1 MAVQLAPPPGAEQRI
16 TAALGTL
23 ATVVSNPTDPTPP
36 AAISTGCAELDAA
49 LGIGGVPRGRVT
61 EVYGVEGA
69 AKTTLAL
76 SVIAQ
81 AQRAGGIACY
91 VDAEHALDL
100 DWAGRCG
107 VDTDAL
113 WLHQPDD
120 GEQAL
125 QVCKLLVESGA
136 LDVLVIDS
144 AAAIVPRAEL
154 AGDIGQ
160 RHAGA
165 QARLLSDALRRLAG
179 PIKRAGTAL
188 LVTNQLR
195 ERAGV
200 EGAPT
205 YTAGGRALGY
215 YASVRL
221 ELRPVR
227 QLPKAAGRR
236 VRVEVVKSKVAPA
249 GGSVEIDVRA
259 DRGLAATVATPSSAG
274 SAAETAA
281 TG

>member
-1 MAVQLAPPPGAEQRI
+1 MAVTLAPPPGDAATIQ
-16 TAALGTL
+16 TALGEL
-23 ATVVSNPTDPTPP
+23 ARVV
-36 AAISTGCAELDAA
+36 AAPDAATGARALSTGHAGLDAA
-49 LGIGGVPRGRVT
+49 LGIGGVPRGRIT
-61 EVYGVEGA
+61 EVYGPEGA

-76 SVIAQ
+76 AVVAQ
-81 AQRAGGIACY
+81 AQRSGGIACY

-100 DWAGRCG
+100 AWAATCG
-107 VDTDAL
+107 VDTGAL
-113 WLHQPDD
+113 LVHQPDD

-125 QVCKLLVESGA
+125 EVAKVLVASGA
-136 LDVLVIDS
+136 LAALVIDS

-154 AGDIGQ
+154 AGEIGQ

-165 QARLLSDALRRLAG
+165 QARLLSQALRRLAG
-179 PIKRAGTAL
+179 PIARAGTVVV
-188 LVTNQLR
+188 VTNQLR

-200 EGAPT
+200 DGAPL

-227 QLPKAAGRR
+227 NLAHGGRR
-236 VRVEVVKSKVAPA
+236 IHVEVVKSKVATA
-249 GGSVEIDVRA
+249 GQGVDVDVRA
-259 DRGLAATVATPSSAG
+259 DRGLATTTTAAAAAAAG
-274 SAAETAA
+274 AAA